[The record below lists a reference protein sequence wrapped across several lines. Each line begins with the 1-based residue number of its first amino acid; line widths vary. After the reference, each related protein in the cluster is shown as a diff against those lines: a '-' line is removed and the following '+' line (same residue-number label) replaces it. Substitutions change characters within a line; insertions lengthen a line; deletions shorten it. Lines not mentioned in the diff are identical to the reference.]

1 MATEIRIPTPKEI
14 KSRIAR
20 RREEIRQLKRL
31 YKLSQNG
38 AAVAELSR
46 ESDGEDGG
54 QDAR

>member
-1 MATEIRIPTPKEI
+1 MATEIRIPTPEEI